1 MDKRRAEGEC
11 VCVCVG
17 VGVLCSRQGRR
28 VVQLCCHFEVRPSC
42 AAALGSLFA
51 ASSAVWGSERA
62 P

>member
-51 ASSAVWGSERA
+51 ASSAVWGS
-62 P
+62 